1 MNTAPQLWLISQQG
15 VSDLC
20 HGALLAAG
28 YQFKQMA
35 QLTAAEQGTP
45 RVILIDSDLG
55 GIFLEQIRHA
65 TSRFPKAVVMAIVDH
80 GESALTSEAL
90 RAGADDY
97 VLKPYQPRQLVR
109 ILGQSLALTQSTGS
123 MVVRARASLQVLQLA
138 YRAAQTNAA
147 ILIGG
152 ESGTGKECLAQYIH
166 QVSDRAQG
174 PFVAV
179 NCAAIPESMLE
190 AVLFGYNKGAFTGAS
205 QGQPGK
211 FELANGGTLLLDEIA
226 DMPLNLQAKLLRVL
240 QEKEVERLGSHQK
253 VALNVRIVAACNK
266 DLREAVSAG
275 EFRED
280 LFYRLDVLPLN
291 WPPLRERLEDILPL
305 AQHFLTRYGQGE
317 LFQLS
322 PQAERSLLAY
332 PWPGNIRELE
342 NVVQRALILARGAI
356 IDVVDLMLPAV
367 EPCVSAT
374 PLVSGI
380 LAGAGFV
387 APPLTLSSAHHA
399 AHNVN
404 HHGGS
409 HSASLGA
416 APSLG
421 ATPSPGAGLGLQASR
436 QRAEFDYV
444 LHILQQHQGHR
455 TRTAEALGVTTRA
468 LRYKLATM
476 REQGIDIDRVIGN

>member
-1 MNTAPQLWLISQQG
+1 MKTDPQAPQLWLISRDG

-28 YQFKQMA
+28 YQLKQMA
-35 QLTAAEQGTP
+35 AFTAVEQGLP

-55 GIFLEQIRHA
+55 SSFLESIRHA
-65 TSRFPKAVVMAIVDH
+65 ISRFPKAVVIAIVDH

-90 RAGADDY
+90 RAGACDY
-97 VLKPYQPRQLVR
+97 VLKPYQPRQLLR
-109 ILGQSLALTQSTGS
+109 ILGQSLALTQSTGN
-123 MVVRARASLQVLQLA
+123 MVVRSRAGLQVLQLA

-147 ILIGG
+147 VLIGG
-152 ESGTGKECLAQYIH
+152 ESGTGKECLAKYIH

-190 AVLFGYNKGAFTGAS
+190 AVLFGYNKGAFTGAN

-226 DMPLNLQAKLLRVL
+226 EMPLNLQAKLLRVL

-253 VALNVRIVAACNK
+253 IALNVRIVAASNK
-266 DLREAVSAG
+266 DLREAVNVG

-317 LFQLS
+317 QFHLS
-322 PQAERSLLAY
+322 THAERSLLAY
-332 PWPGNIRELE
+332 AWPGNIRELE
-342 NVVQRALILARGAI
+342 NVIQRALILARGAI
-356 IDVVDLMLPAV
+356 IDVVDLMLPAAA
-367 EPCVSAT
+367 PCAIGT
-374 PLVSGI
+374 PLVS
-380 LAGAGFV
+380 
-387 APPLTLSSAHHA
+387 APTLTA
-399 AHNVN
+399 
-404 HHGGS
+404 
-409 HSASLGA
+409 HSATPHPATTHPATTQPTTPQPTA
-416 APSLG
+416 APV
-421 ATPSPGAGLGLQASR
+421 PAGQGLQASR